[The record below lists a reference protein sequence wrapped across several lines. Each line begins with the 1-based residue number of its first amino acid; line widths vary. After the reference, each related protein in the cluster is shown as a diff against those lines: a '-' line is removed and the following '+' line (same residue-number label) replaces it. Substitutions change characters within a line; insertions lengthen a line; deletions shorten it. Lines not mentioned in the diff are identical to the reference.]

1 MKTSQQVIGLPV
13 ISITDGNEIG
23 RVKHLMINAAKG
35 TVDFFVIDSA
45 MPSLAGG
52 VVPVEKVLGIGS
64 DALTILEAADVSDIA
79 RIPAAIDLLQ
89 KNVTVLGTRVM
100 TRKGKLQGVAGDIHV
115 DEDNLCGIVGV
126 EFVPALAAQASGI
139 IPRNAV
145 ITFGQKLIVVEEDF
159 AERLSA
165 VPVALAEAGV
175 CESAPSPEAIS
186 SGETLQSE
194 SSPVASPALQSV
206 ADAET
211 MTPGS
216 TPSLAPEQEISLEGL
231 FSEEPTLAGAESL
244 MADRRIQY
252 LRGRRITRD
261 ITGTNGEVVAQSGDL
276 IDEALMDRAGKAGC
290 LVELVMNN
298 EA

>member
-45 MPSLAGG
+45 VQSLAGG

-64 DALTILEAADVSDIA
+64 DALTILEVADVSDIA

-126 EFVPALAAQASGI
+126 EFVPGLAEQASGI

-159 AERLSA
+159 SERLSA
-165 VPVALAEAGV
+165 VPVAQMEARAAET
-175 CESAPSPEAIS
+175 APSPVVSTDGAS
-186 SGETLQSE
+186 LQAASA
-194 SSPVASPALQSV
+194 PVASPTLQSA

-211 MTPGS
+211 MTPVS
-216 TPSLAPEQEISLEGL
+216 TPASAPEQEISLEGL
-231 FSEEPTLAGAESL
+231 FSEEPTQAGAETL

-261 ITGTNGEVVAQSGDL
+261 ITGANGEVVAQSGDL

>member
-23 RVKHLMINAAKG
+23 RVKRLMINPAKG
-35 TVDFFVIDSA
+35 AVDFFVIDSA
-45 MPSLAGG
+45 MQTLAGG

-89 KNVTVLGTRVM
+89 KNVTVLGTRIM
-100 TRKGKLQGVAGDIHV
+100 TRKGTLQGVAGDIHV

-126 EFVPALAAQASGI
+126 EFVPGNASQASGI
-139 IPRNAV
+139 IPRTSV
-145 ITFGQKLIVVEEDF
+145 ITFGQKLIVVEETFADF
-159 AERLSA
+159 LTEA
-165 VPVALAEAGV
+165 PVAQSPEIPADAVSAAPAASPDIATAPEAGI
-175 CESAPSPEAIS
+175 PEPDTM
-186 SGETLQSE
+186 E
-194 SSPVASPALQSV
+194 PVASEP
-206 ADAET
+206 
-211 MTPGS
+211 
-216 TPSLAPEQEISLEGL
+216 EISLEGL
-231 FSEEPTLAGAESL
+231 FSEDAAQAGAETL

-261 ITGTNGEVVAQSGDL
+261 ITGANGEVVAQAGDL